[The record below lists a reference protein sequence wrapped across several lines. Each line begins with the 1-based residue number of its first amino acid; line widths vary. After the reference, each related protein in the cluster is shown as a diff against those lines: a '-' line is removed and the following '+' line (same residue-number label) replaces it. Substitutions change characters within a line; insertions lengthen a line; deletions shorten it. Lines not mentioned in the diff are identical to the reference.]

1 MPYVECKLFTPQ
13 REALGFISWV
23 ESWGGVSAYPT
34 HFDVESSFAWCEGI
48 APPIFS
54 CFLFFFFKR
63 RNWCLMITW
72 IINDML
78 SKLYFFVGDAFLTS
92 KIMYSYNDK
101 LLSLGCVLA
110 TKFYSTLCDHMHYS
124 CQVSLHGILQ
134 ARRLEWVPIPFSRGS
149 FQPTNWTPVSWI
161 ASIFVTIGATWE
173 PDLGYSSTNF
183 PYQIVVLHVI

>member
-1 MPYVECKLFTPQ
+1 MWSANSSLLREKLWVLSPELKVE
-13 REALGFISWV
+13 V
-23 ESWGGVSAYPT
+23 VSQPILPT
-34 HFDVESSFAWCEGI
+34 LMWSPRLLDVKGLLHQ
-48 APPIFS
+48 
-54 CFLFFFFKR
+54 FLVVFFFFFFKR